1 MSALATGSR
10 MRSKALGVGLCASLL
25 CAAIP
30 AQAMS
35 VAEFLAKAHALQ
47 SRGLFAMGSPDIKL
61 LQDEVAGLRT
71 AYRADL
77 ARQAAAHQPLHSC
90 PPPVGQTR
98 MSSNEFIAELERIP
112 AAQRGMSMRTAFYAI
127 MKRRYPCR

>member
-1 MSALATGSR
+1 MRLIKAGLSAA
-10 MRSKALGVGLCASLL
+10 LL
-25 CAAIP
+25 CAALP

-61 LQDEVAGLRT
+61 LQDEMSGIRT

-77 ARQAAAHQPLHSC
+77 ARQAAAHQPPHSC
-90 PPPVGQTR
+90 PPPAGQAKMTSAQF
-98 MSSNEFIAELERIP
+98 MAELERIP
-112 AAQRGMSMRTAFYAI
+112 AAQRGMSMRTAFYAM
-127 MKRRYPCR
+127 MKRLYPCR